1 MFVLGVRAS
10 PADGTFGS
18 DVYKLYG
25 SSNKLL
31 RCNKEKD
38 SLGILRAVIMVKVTR
53 EH

>member
-1 MFVLGVRAS
+1 MQTAHLGVM
-10 PADGTFGS
+10 FIN
-18 DVYKLYG
+18 YG

-38 SLGILRAVIMVKVTR
+38 SSGILRAVIMVKVTR